1 MTDSKRDI
9 EKKEAS
15 SSEEAERTRQKR
27 VYTPDVDIL
36 EKKNEIILVADMPG
50 VDEQSIDLTLEKNVL
65 TIYGKVDFDIPENHK
80 LVLSEYGVG
89 DFQRAFTLS
98 EEVDKEKIQASVNN
112 GVLRITLPKAESA
125 KTKRIQVKAEG
136 VGGMLNINH

>member
-9 EKKEAS
+9 EKKEATS
-15 SSEEAERTRQKR
+15 AEPAERTRQRR

-36 EKKNEIILVADMPG
+36 EMKDEIVLVADMPG

-65 TIYGKVDFDIPENHK
+65 TIYGKVDFDIPASHK
-80 LVLSEYGVG
+80 LDLSEYGVG

-125 KTKRIQVKAEG
+125 KTRKIKVKAEG
-136 VGGMLNINH
+136 LGGMLNLSN